1 MSIMDMAAWA
11 QAHDDF
17 LVAAHTH
24 PDGDAVGATL
34 AAAHLLKALGKRAV
48 MYNAT
53 GLPES
58 YAWLKLPAPLIT
70 RLDQLADLNFTPKAC
85 LMLDCGDLPRA
96 GDELAA
102 AWRAGKFAA
111 TGAID
116 HHRDN
121 PLFADVNWVNPAMGA
136 TAQMVGELAQLL
148 GLDLSGDLGEAVYLG
163 ISGDTGN
170 FTYDNTTP
178 DILSMAANIVGHGF
192 DVAAFH
198 SRLDEQWTLPRLKA
212 WGELLGGV
220 ETAFDGRVAYVAA
233 EQEFFD
239 RHRLPGT
246 DYSDFS
252 SLLRRIRGVNIGLF
266 IRSTGPG
273 QCKASLRSSGPVDV
287 CKSAVMFGGG
297 GHRNAAGV
305 EMAVLPREA
314 LLLLLPQ
321 LEKALAEAAGP
332 EAGGEG
338 G

>member
-1 MSIMDMAAWA
+1 MSIVDMAAWV
-11 QAHDDF
+11 QTHDDF
-17 LVAAHTH
+17 LVASHTH

-34 AAAHLLKALGKRAV
+34 AATHLLKALGKRVV

-58 YAWLKLPAPLIT
+58 YSWLELPAPLVT
-70 RLDQLADLNFTPKAC
+70 RLSQLAELKFAPKAC

-96 GDELAA
+96 GEELAA
-102 AWRAGKFAA
+102 AWQTRKFAA
-111 TGAID
+111 TAAID

-121 PLFADVNWVNPAMGA
+121 PLFADVNWVNPATGA

-148 GLDLSGDLGEAVYLG
+148 GFELSGALGEAVYLG

-178 DILSMAANIVGHGF
+178 DILSMAAGIVGRGF
-192 DVAAFH
+192 NVAAFH
-198 SRLDEQWTLPRLKA
+198 SHLDEQWTLPRLKA
-212 WGELLGGV
+212 WGELMGLV

-252 SLLRRIRGVNIGLF
+252 SLLRRIRGVSIGLF

-287 CKSAVMFGGG
+287 CKPAAMFGGG

-305 EMAVLPREA
+305 EMSLLPREA

-321 LEKALAEAAGP
+321 LEKSLAEAAGT
-332 EAGGEG
+332 EAGDEG
-338 G
+338 

>member
-1 MSIMDMAAWA
+1 MSIMEMAAWV

-24 PDGDAVGATL
+24 PDGDAIGATL

-48 MYNAT
+48 IYNAT

-58 YAWLKLPAPLIT
+58 YAWLKLPVPLVT
-70 RLDQLADLNFTPKAC
+70 RLTQLDALSFRPQAC

-96 GDELAA
+96 GDEMAA
-102 AWRAGKFAA
+102 AWQAGKFAA
-111 TGAID
+111 TAAID

-121 PLFADVNWVNPAMGA
+121 PLFADVNWVNPATGA

-148 GLDLSGDLGEAVYLG
+148 GFELSGELGEAVYLG

-178 DILSMAANIVGHGF
+178 DILTMAASIVGHGF
-192 DVAAFH
+192 NVAAFH
-198 SRLDEQWTLPRLKA
+198 SHLDEQWTLPRLKA
-212 WGELLGGV
+212 WGELLGRV

-233 EQEFFD
+233 EPEFFE
-239 RHRLPGT
+239 RHRLPST

-252 SLLRRIRGVNIGLF
+252 SLLRRIRGVSIGLF

-287 CKSAVMFGGG
+287 CTPAVMFGGG

-321 LEKALAEAAGP
+321 LEKALADADGAK
-332 EAGGEG
+332 GE
-338 G
+338 